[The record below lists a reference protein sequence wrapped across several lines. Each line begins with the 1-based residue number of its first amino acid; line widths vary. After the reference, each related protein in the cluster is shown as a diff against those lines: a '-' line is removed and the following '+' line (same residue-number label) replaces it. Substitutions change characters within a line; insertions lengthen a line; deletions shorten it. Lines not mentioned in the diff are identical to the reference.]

1 MPLARPKT
9 DPSLNSGQQ
18 VEAGLLFVSVLVSKP
33 EGFFE
38 VNFDHGQALGRHGW
52 TGFGAV
58 FESEEAID
66 VRGSQ
71 FSPAYVQERAY
82 NFANHVT
89 QERAAVDGEDQF
101 VVVRAAQQFGGIDF
115 TLHGTVFIFFFGT
128 RRSRKRRKIVDTHET
143 HRRIAHGVFVER
155 ERIMQDI
162 AVQHGRDNFSAVDA
176 IAIDFAVRGPA
187 RVELRA
193 GFFGLQDA
201 DGRRKMAFSAR

>member
-71 FSPAYVQERAY
+71 FSPAYVQEHLAG
-82 NFANHVT
+82 
-89 QERAAVDGEDQF
+89 RAAE
-101 VVVRAAQQFGGIDF
+101 A
-115 TLHGTVFIFFFGT
+115 HTVFN
-128 RRSRKRRKIVDTHET
+128 
-143 HRRIAHGVFVER
+143 
-155 ERIMQDI
+155 Q
-162 AVQHGRDNFSAVDA
+162 AVA
-176 IAIDFAVRGPA
+176 IAPA
-187 RVELRA
+187 NKAGEAAESVARA
-193 GFFGLQDA
+193 IRAQSGCVAPANAYILSLQGA
-201 DGRRKMAFSAR
+201 K